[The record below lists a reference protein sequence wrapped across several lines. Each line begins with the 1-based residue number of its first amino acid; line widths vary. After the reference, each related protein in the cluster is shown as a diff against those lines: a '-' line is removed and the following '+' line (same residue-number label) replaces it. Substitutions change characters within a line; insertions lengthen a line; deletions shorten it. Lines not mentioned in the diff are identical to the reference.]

1 MTPRTRQA
9 AILLGLLLLA
19 GALLTALQHL
29 AAPRIEEQRQL
40 AAERSLLDLLP
51 AGSYDNHPLR
61 QPIALPSGG
70 LLGNASAD
78 PAYPIRRAGQLQAL
92 LLPVT
97 ARGYEGPI
105 RLLVAVSVDGRL
117 LGSKVLEQHE
127 TAGLG
132 DLIERSRSPWL
143 QHFDGKRLA
152 DGETRWAL
160 RAEGGEVDQIAGA
173 TVTSR
178 AVRDALQRALRF
190 FDSQRAQLLEA
201 AAP

>member
-1 MTPRTRQA
+1 MTARQRQTA
-9 AILLGLLLLA
+9 LLLGLLLLA
-19 GALLTALQHL
+19 GGLLAVLQHL
-29 AAPRIEEQRQL
+29 AAPGIEAQRQL
-40 AAERSLLDLLP
+40 AAERRLLDLLP

-78 PAYPIRRAGQLQAL
+78 PAYPIRRGGQLQAL

-97 ARGYEGPI
+97 TRGYEGPI
-105 RLLVAVSVDGRL
+105 RLLVAVSVEGRL
-117 LGSKVLEQHE
+117 LASKVLEQHE

-132 DLIERSRSPWL
+132 DLIERHRSPWL
-143 QHFDGKRLA
+143 QHFDGKRLDDPEA
-152 DGETRWAL
+152 SWGL
-160 RAEGGEVDQIAGA
+160 RAEGGQVDQIAGA

-190 FDSQRAQLLEA
+190 FDSQREQLLQA